1 MCVAQS
7 TWPST
12 RATGM
17 VRKKFRGRK
26 SFLTVFSYSIPTHPS
41 AWPDFPR
48 QKVLSLHQLSTSYLS
63 LSHSTYQTKPG
74 TYCYLTSMPYRP
86 QWPWSYSSVPTVPL
100 TLSREVSVNAC
111 GLARRQKQQLGGSCL
126 LVLDTRKE
134 YATCANEVQRR
145 KGICNY
151 TGKKNLQTS
160 FDWYDLI
167 LFFFLLAQFPVCFVF
182 RL

>member
-1 MCVAQS
+1 MSQS

-12 RATGM
+12 RATVM
-17 VRKKFRGRK
+17 VRKKFRGRQ
-26 SFLTVFSYSIPTHPS
+26 SFLAVFSYSVPTHPS

-48 QKVLSLHQLSTSYLS
+48 QKGLSLHTLSTSYLS
-63 LSHSTYQTKPG
+63 LSHSTYQTRTG
-74 TYCYLTSMPYRP
+74 TYCYLISMPYRP

-126 LVLDTRKE
+126 ALDTRKE

-145 KGICNY
+145 KGICNC
-151 TGKKNLQTS
+151 TEENLQTS
-160 FDWYDLI
+160 FDWYN
-167 LFFFLLAQFPVCFVF
+167 
-182 RL
+182 